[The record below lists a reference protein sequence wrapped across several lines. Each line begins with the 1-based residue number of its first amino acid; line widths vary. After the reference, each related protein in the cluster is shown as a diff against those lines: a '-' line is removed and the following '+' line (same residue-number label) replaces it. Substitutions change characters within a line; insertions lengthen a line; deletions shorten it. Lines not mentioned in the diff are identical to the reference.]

1 MITADDSK
9 VVRDIKRH
17 EGFRHKP
24 YKDSLGIW
32 TIGWGSNMF
41 DLSVEEWV
49 RVCKMKGEP
58 TGGLSKAQCKVFL
71 THDIARELDFL
82 KRYVWFGGLSDNRQR
97 ALLEMVYQLGQGSFR
112 GFRRMLRNLRDRNFH
127 LVPSSMENSL
137 WARQTPVRVAHC
149 VMLWNSQGAR

>member
-1 MITADDSK
+1 MTVITADDAK

-41 DLSVEEWV
+41 DLSVEDWV
-49 RVCKMKGEP
+49 QVSKMKAEP
-58 TGGLSKAQCKVFL
+58 TGGLSKLQCKVFL
-71 THDIARELDFL
+71 THDIARELNFL
-82 KRYVWFGGLSDNRQR
+82 KKYRWFDGLSNNQQR

-112 GFRRMLRNLRDRNFH
+112 GFRRMLRNLREGNLH
-127 LVPSSMENSL
+127 LVSSSMENSL

-149 VMLWNSQGAR
+149 VHLWNSH